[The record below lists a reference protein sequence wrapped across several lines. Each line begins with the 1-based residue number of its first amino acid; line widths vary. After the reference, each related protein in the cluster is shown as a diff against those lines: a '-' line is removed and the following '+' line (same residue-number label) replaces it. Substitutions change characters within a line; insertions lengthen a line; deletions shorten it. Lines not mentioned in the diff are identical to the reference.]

1 MSFYRPDYTFAFT
14 ILLKKKTNHD
24 TFFGITKFYFSNYLR
39 DNVKYWDS
47 CGIYLHWK
55 CNSVFAHQIV
65 RQFVRVVRTVK
76 LLHHSS
82 ANQSTQQLSWLSWL
96 LCCFISFLS
105 QNMLGYSSRYYCIVH
120 FVRFLVVIF
129 FHTVFVI
136 LIIIWLN

>member
-1 MSFYRPDYTFAFT
+1 MALIKMIFVYCYWWHNLELFKYCSNCRPDYTFAFT
-14 ILLKKKTNHD
+14 ILLKKKTNKPWYI
-24 TFFGITKFYFSNYLR
+24 FGITKFYISNYLR

-65 RQFVRVVRTVK
+65 RQFVHVVRTVK

-82 ANQSTQQLSWLSWL
+82 AIPSTQQLSWLSWL

-105 QNMLGYSSRYYCIVH
+105 QNMLGYI
-120 FVRFLVVIF
+120 LVVI
-129 FHTVFVI
+129 TV
-136 LIIIWLN
+136 